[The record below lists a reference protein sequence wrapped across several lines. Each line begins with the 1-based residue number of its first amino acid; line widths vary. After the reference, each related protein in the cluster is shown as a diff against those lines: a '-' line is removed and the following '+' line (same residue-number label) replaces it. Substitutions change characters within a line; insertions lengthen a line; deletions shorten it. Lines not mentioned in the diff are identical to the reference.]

1 MKKISAF
8 ILPLLLAFSLS
19 ACNSS
24 ETETSPQANESV
36 TSQKINLEG
45 EWKQTNISP
54 EEDYQTAIISG
65 DSIEIK
71 VVNTKEDDAT
81 PTTYWSGTYTTPEL
95 KNGIYTWVSENKVSK
110 NKSSLV
116 SSSENSKTFNYAN
129 GVISYESSYL
139 GTEKTIKLEKI

>member
-24 ETETSPQANESV
+24 RTETTPQANKSV

-54 EEDYQTAIISG
+54 EEDYQTATISG
-65 DSIEIK
+65 NSIEIK
-71 VVNTKEDDAT
+71 VVNKKED
-81 PTTYWSGTYTTPEL
+81 TTSIYWSGTYLTPEL
-95 KNGIYTWVSENKVSK
+95 KNGVYTWVSENNVSK
-110 NKSSLV
+110 NNSSLV

>member
-24 ETETSPQANESV
+24 ETTTSPQANKAV

-45 EWKQTNISP
+45 EWKQTNTSP
-54 EEDYQTAIISG
+54 EEDYQTATISG
-65 DSIEIK
+65 NSIEIK
-71 VVNTKEDDAT
+71 VVNQKENT
-81 PTTYWSGTYTTPEL
+81 TSTYWLGTYVTPEL
-95 KNGIYTWVSENKVSK
+95 KNGVYTWISENNVSK
-110 NKSSLV
+110 NESSLV